1 MWSDPGLWI
10 ALGVSA
16 LFIVVGVV
24 MPFSD
29 SGWKLTNT
37 ALLAIVLAETVRD
50 ALMIAGYRRRPRLA
64 H

>member
-24 MPFSD
+24 MHRVF
-29 SGWKLTNT
+29 TNILKQGSEEPDEK
-37 ALLAIVLAETVRD
+37 AANHE
-50 ALMIAGYRRRPRLA
+50 
-64 H
+64 